1 MEGMMSFTRACQLTK
16 ETGKPSVEG
25 RILSFNKP
33 YVVDG
38 LTETIPDNVEI
49 DVAKDIKCLI
59 GHDQGSCISESDNI
73 ELERKHDGLYF
84 KLKKLP
90 DKIKQMIKGISS
102 CSAGFFARPIL
113 TEGNRSFNRMHLH
126 EISLT
131 PTPAY
136 NDAYI
141 HVRKKPEKQLKPP
154 ELYI

>member
-1 MEGMMSFTRACQLTK
+1 MEQMQSFTRACQLSTD
-16 ETGKPSVEG
+16 KPSVSG

-33 YVVDG
+33 YIVDG

-59 GHDQGSCISESDNI
+59 GHDHSSCISEADNI
-73 ELERKHDGLYF
+73 ELERKPDGLYF

-113 TEGNRSFNRMHLH
+113 SEGTRSFNRMHLH

-131 PTPAY
+131 STPA
-136 NDAYI
+136 
-141 HVRKKPEKQLKPP
+141 
-154 ELYI
+154 

>member
-90 DKIKQMIKGISS
+90 DKNK
-102 CSAGFFARPIL
+102 
-113 TEGNRSFNRMHLH
+113 T
-126 EISLT
+126 
-131 PTPAY
+131 
-136 NDAYI
+136 DD
-141 HVRKKPEKQLKPP
+141 
-154 ELYI
+154 